1 MRFLVFILT
10 LLALPATA
18 EESAVQIVNGIRIID
33 ATKLSVAE
41 LMALADEERQTAT
54 RAQCCDWGGGGCDA
68 AAALAERSARERL
81 LAAGN

>member
-41 LMALADEERQTAT
+41 LMALADEERQNAT
-54 RAQCCDWGGGGCDA
+54 PAHCCDWGGGGCDP
-68 AAALAERSARERL
+68 AAALAERSARARL